1 MLSSRYITIIVAFF
15 LLSCRVAVPAFGQ
28 LGIALDVE
36 KPKEFENRVLR
47 SEKSDQKKFSLPKRF
62 IQNTITHY
70 NYFFNANNKLN
81 EVLEKAK
88 TSFTDDYSDLI
99 PFYNFTLDA
108 TAADS
113 IELDSI
119 SYKARTGIVLHD
131 LRGDWVDNLY
141 LLWGASY
148 YLKQQFD
155 SAQLMFQFIN
165 YAFAEKEK
173 DGYYKTIGSAMDGNS
188 ALSISTKE
196 KNSLPRR
203 VFSEPP
209 SRNDAFLWQIRN
221 HLAQDQFTEAS
232 GLILTLKSD
241 PHFPGRLTKD
251 LEEVQAF
258 SFYKQKMWDSA
269 AAHLEKALSNATNKG
284 EMARW
289 EYLLAQLYEMTSKT
303 TEAETWYT
311 KSIGHT
317 TDPIMD
323 IYARLALVRVNKD
336 SGKDYIEKNIATL
349 LKMARRDKYQDFR
362 DIIYYMAA
370 QIELERDNIDGALPL
385 LIKSTKYASNNAS
398 QRNKA
403 FLQLAEL
410 SFKKRKYRQSYNFYD
425 SLQLG
430 DPIIK
435 DPEALLARKDI
446 LSKLANN
453 IEIIERQDSLQRIAA
468 MPEDERKSYIKKL
481 VRQLRKQHGL
491 KDEGTETTV
500 KKFSSSEET
509 SPSLFGENNKKGDWY
524 FYNKNS
530 RQKGL
535 ADFTSKWGK
544 RINTDDWRRSDVFSS
559 GGVKSRSDQLQ
570 DLTGGGLEAVVD
582 ENAEIT
588 FETLFDNLPLTPE
601 TIQQSNDSIQYA
613 LFGLGMIYIQ
623 QLEDCPSGT
632 ETLEDL
638 RKRFPE
644 FTRMDEVLFNLYYCY
659 NKQGETRLANDAKK
673 IMEQQFADSKLTTVV
688 TTGKSPD
695 ADKKEQ
701 ESAATL
707 TYEKVYD
714 LFLEGNFSEAVAL
727 KKAADST
734 YGSNH
739 WTPQLLYIE
748 AVYYIKQREDSMAAV
763 ILGNITMKFERTPI
777 ANKARTLL
785 NVLNRREEIENEL
798 RNMVINMPEQDTT
811 TRYRQ
816 IDITPTPVKDSAR
829 VITEPVVVKT
839 KPLTDSLTNQQQ
851 QPVKPANNEVAG
863 KLKVIDSLAKQ
874 QPVKPVSTDPT
885 FAFDSEAPHY
895 VIILLTK
902 VDPIFVNEAKNAF
915 SRYNRDTYYNKQMQ
929 AELIEID
936 TDNRLL
942 LISPFKN
949 APEAMTY
956 IDQTR
961 PKTANEIIPW
971 LKGGKYSYSIIT
983 DKNLEILKNYKDL
996 DKYKQFLDKNIP
1008 GKF

>member
-1 MLSSRYITIIVAFF
+1 MSLTRYITIIVAFF

-70 NYFFNANNKLN
+70 NYFFNASNKLN
-81 EVLEKAK
+81 EVLERAK
-88 TSFTDDYSDLI
+88 SSFTDDYSDLI
-99 PFYNFTLDA
+99 PFYNYTLDA

-119 SYKARTGIVLHD
+119 ANKARTGIVLHD

-221 HLAQDQFTEAS
+221 HLARDQFTEAS
-232 GLILTLKSD
+232 GLILTLKND
-241 PHFPGRLTKD
+241 PLFPGRLAND
-251 LEEVQAF
+251 LEEVQAY

-269 AAHLEKALSNATNKG
+269 ATHLENALSNATNKG

-289 EYLLAQLYEMTSKT
+289 EYLLAQLYEITSKT
-303 TEAETWYT
+303 GEAETWYT

-336 SGKDYIEKNIATL
+336 SSKNYIEKNIATL
-349 LKMARRDKYQDFR
+349 LKMARRDKYQDYR

-370 QIELERDNIDGALPL
+370 QIELERNNIDGALPL
-385 LIKSTKYASNNAS
+385 LLKSTKYASNNPS

-435 DPEALLARKDI
+435 DPDALLARKDI
-446 LSKLANN
+446 LSRLANN
-453 IEIIERQDSLQRIAA
+453 SEIIERQDSLQRIAA

-481 VRQLRKQHGL
+481 VRQLRKQQGL
-491 KDEGTETTV
+491 KDEGAETTL
-500 KKFSSSEET
+500 KKFQSSEET
-509 SPSLFGENNKKGDWY
+509 SPSLFADNNKKGDWY

-544 RINTDDWRRSDVFSS
+544 RVNTDDWRRSDVFSS
-559 GGVKSRSDQLQ
+559 GSGRSRSDQQ
-570 DLTGGGLEAVVD
+570 PDLIKGTMQTSAGEEV
-582 ENAEIT
+582 EIT
-588 FETLFDNLPLTPE
+588 FESLLDNIPLTPE
-601 TIQQSNDSIQYA
+601 MVRQSNDSIQDA
-613 LFGLGMIYIQ
+613 QFGLGMIYIQ
-623 QLEDCPSGT
+623 QLEDCSSGT
-632 ETLEDL
+632 ETMEDL

-644 FTRMDEVLFNLYYCY
+644 FIKMDEVLFNLFYCY
-659 NKQGETRLANDAKK
+659 NKQGETDLANEVKK
-673 IMEQQFADSKLTTVV
+673 SMGQQFADSKLTSIV
-688 TTGKSPD
+688 TTGKSQD
-695 ADKKEQ
+695 AENKEQ
-701 ESAATL
+701 EASATR
-707 TYEKVYD
+707 TYEKIYD
-714 LFLEGNFSEAVAL
+714 LFLEGNFSEAITH
-727 KKAADST
+727 KKLADST
-734 YGSNH
+734 YGGNH

-763 ILGNITMKFERTPI
+763 VLNNITMKFERTPI

-785 NVLNRREEIENEL
+785 NVLNRREQIENEL
-798 RNMVINMPEQDTT
+798 RNMVINTPEPDTT

-816 IDITPTPVKDSAR
+816 VAITQSPVKDSVR
-829 VITEPVVVKT
+829 VIPEPVVVKA
-839 KPLTDSLTNQQQ
+839 KPLTDSLN
-851 QPVKPANNEVAG
+851 
-863 KLKVIDSLAKQ
+863 KQ
-874 QPVKPVSTDPT
+874 QPVIPVSAAPS
-885 FAFDSEAPHY
+885 FGFDSEAPHY

-949 APEAMTY
+949 AADALVY

-961 PKTANEIIPW
+961 PKTASEIIPW

-983 DKNLEILKNYKDL
+983 EKNLEILKNNKDI